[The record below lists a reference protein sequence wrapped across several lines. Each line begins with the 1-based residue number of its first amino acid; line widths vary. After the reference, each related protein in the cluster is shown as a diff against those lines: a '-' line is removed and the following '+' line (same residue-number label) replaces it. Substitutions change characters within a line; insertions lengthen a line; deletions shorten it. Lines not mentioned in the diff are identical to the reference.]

1 MKVRRKEQYTQ
12 EENNM
17 HELNQKASIL
27 IFILT
32 LGLAYQNWVI
42 DGTIEQLLK
51 MEAVTITLSL
61 IGYFKA
67 YHYLKR
73 RL

>member
-1 MKVRRKEQYTQ
+1 MQ
-12 EENNM
+12 
-17 HELNQKASIL
+17 ELNQKASIL

-51 MEAVTITLSL
+51 MEAITVILSL
-61 IGYFKA
+61 IGYVKA
-67 YHYLKR
+67 YQYLKR